1 MEIQTSIHTISICVV
16 PKQNGAHEEGVGLQ
30 GSTGTLV
37 GDAYVAE
44 ETPAGGAIPIGTA
57 NRGMSTRSIRRQG
70 LLSLLLMR
78 LQGLSYM
85 LFIKLDT

>member
-37 GDAYVAE
+37 GDAYVPE
-44 ETPAGGAIPIGTA
+44 EIPAGGAIPIGTA
-57 NRGMSTRSIRRQG
+57 NRGYVHWEASGDRG
-70 LLSLLLMR
+70 
-78 LQGLSYM
+78 YCHY
-85 LFIKLDT
+85 F